1 MCCRNTYTL
10 IIALITLS
18 VSPFYSFSQ
27 PGLNYRSVISSL
39 SNPVDIVSPNDGSN
53 RLFIVHKEGKVKVY
67 DSSFV
72 YKGDFLTVTP
82 ITTQSERGL
91 LSMAFHPDYKSN
103 GLFFVY
109 YTNAQGSIE
118 IARYKVSSNPDIAD
132 PASKSIIITIPHPGA
147 ANHNGG
153 KLNFGADGYLY
164 FGTGDG
170 GGGGD
175 QLNNGQNSS
184 LLLGKMIRIDINN
197 ATAPLNY
204 SIPAD
209 NPYVS
214 DPAIA
219 DEIWAIGLRNPW
231 RWSFDRRTQDMW
243 IADVGQNV
251 REEINFRKAGET
263 REINYGWRCYEGK
276 ITYNPAGC
284 QSIDKYIAPIFDYP
298 HNNTTG
304 GFSVTGGFVYRGSEY
319 PALNGYYIF
328 ADYVSGNQW
337 MISDSSNTW
346 VIKKQTGTFPRNIT
360 SFGEREDG
368 SLFAC
373 SLPEGTV
380 YKIEAVTNVA
390 FQLLNFGATVRNNIA
405 QLSWSTTEQNLLQY
419 EVESSSDSVNFRQK
433 GIVPAKNLASG
444 NTYTFEENMQGIQ
457 KIFYRLRIENND
469 GKWDYSKTITVN
481 NNSAGRNFIYP
492 SVISNMTMNCFI
504 PEPHEYLQ
512 VFSMNGALVLKK
524 DIRGITGRI
533 DVPISNLSKGIYLVQ
548 ISNANGAIKQ
558 RIFVN

>member
-1 MCCRNTYTL
+1 MCHGNIYKL
-10 IIALITLS
+10 IIAFLIIPTISFQL
-18 VSPFYSFSQ
+18 FSQ
-27 PGLNYRSVISSL
+27 PSLNYKPVITSL
-39 SNPVDIVSPNDGSN
+39 TNPLDIVSPNDGSK
-53 RLFIVHKEGKVKVY
+53 RLFIVHKEGKIKVY
-67 DSSFV
+67 DQSFT
-72 YKGDFLTVTP
+72 YKGDFLTVTG
-82 ITTQSERGL
+82 ITLQSERGL

-132 PASKSIIITIPHPGA
+132 PVTKSIIITIPHPGA

-170 GGGGD
+170 GNGGD
-175 QLNNGQNSS
+175 PPNNAQNTG

-209 NPYVS
+209 NPYVN

-231 RWSFDRRTQDMW
+231 RWSFDRRSHDMW
-243 IADVGQNV
+243 IADVGQNA

-263 REINYGWRCYEGK
+263 KGLNYGWRCYEGK
-276 ITYNPAGC
+276 IEYASGRC
-284 QSIDKYIAPIFDYP
+284 QLVDHVVPIFDYP

-319 PALNGYYIF
+319 PSLNGYYIF

-360 SFGEREDG
+360 SFGESEDG
-368 SLFAC
+368 SLYAC
-373 SLPEGTV
+373 SLSDGII
-380 YKIEAVTNVA
+380 YKIEAVTSVA
-390 FQLLNFGATVRNNIA
+390 FQLLNFNGIVRNNIA
-405 QLSWSTTEQNLLQY
+405 GLNWSATEQNLRQY
-419 EVESSSDSVNFRQK
+419 EVESSTDSINFQRK
-433 GIVPAKNLASG
+433 GIVAARNQASE
-444 NTYTFEENMQGIQ
+444 NSYSFEENMQGIQ
-457 KIFYRLRIENND
+457 KIFYRLRILNND
-469 GKWDYSKTITVN
+469 GKWDYSKTIAVI
-481 NNSAGRNFIYP
+481 NNSAGKNFIYP
-492 SVISNMTMNCFI
+492 SWITNKVINCFI
-504 PEPHEYLQ
+504 PEPYDHLQ
-512 VFSMNGALVLKK
+512 VFSMNGVLVLKK

-533 DVPISNLSKGIYLVQ
+533 DVTIPTLAKGIYLVQ
-548 ISNANGAIKQ
+548 ISNGVSNIKQ